1 MTAIS
6 PAPERFPV
14 GKLDRRPDAGL
25 RGHLPTQQHWLVGC
39 RIGSMILPNLLLIN
53 QNVQDNPQAGEFSNR
68 FPMEVWRAR

>member
-25 RGHLPTQQHWLVGC
+25 RGHILTQQHWLVGC

-53 QNVQDNPQAGEFSNR
+53 QNVQDNPQAGESSNR

>member
-25 RGHLPTQQHWLVGC
+25 RGHVLKQQHWLVGC
-39 RIGSMILPNLLLIN
+39 RTGSMILPNLLLIN
-53 QNVQDNPQAGEFSNR
+53 QNVQDNPQAGEPSNR

>member
-6 PAPERFPV
+6 PAPQRFPV

-25 RGHLPTQQHWLVGC
+25 RGHVLKQHWLVGC
-39 RIGSMILPNLLLIN
+39 RTGSMILPNLLLIN
-53 QNVQDNPQAGEFSNR
+53 KNVQDNPQAGEPSNR

>member
-25 RGHLPTQQHWLVGC
+25 RGHVLKQQHWLVGC
-39 RIGSMILPNLLLIN
+39 RTGSMILPNLLLIN
-53 QNVQDNPQAGEFSNR
+53 QNVQDNPLAGEPRNR
-68 FPMEVWRAR
+68 FPMEEWRAR

>member
-14 GKLDRRPDAGL
+14 GKLDRRSDAGL
-25 RGHLPTQQHWLVGC
+25 RGHVLKQQHWPVGC
-39 RIGSMILPNLLLIN
+39 RTGSMILPNLLLIN
-53 QNVQDNPQAGEFSNR
+53 QDVQDDPQAGGPSNR